1 MCSFSLNTNNSQGLE
16 CVVEG
21 WKTQKGEDLGDRKA
35 LKPVAGENTGKKWH
49 FLAPRWR
56 SKVTKREIGGRRSCR
71 WCVVVGI
78 GSTHPHAL
86 LRGRCCRRE
95 MTCVAVRH

>member
-35 LKPVAGENTGKKWH
+35 LEPVVGENTGKKWH

-56 SKVTKREIGGRRSCR
+56 SKVTKRERSVAGEAAGGALSSEVGPRTLTRCR
-71 WCVVVGI
+71 VGD
-78 GSTHPHAL
+78 
-86 LRGRCCRRE
+86 
-95 MTCVAVRH
+95 VAGEK